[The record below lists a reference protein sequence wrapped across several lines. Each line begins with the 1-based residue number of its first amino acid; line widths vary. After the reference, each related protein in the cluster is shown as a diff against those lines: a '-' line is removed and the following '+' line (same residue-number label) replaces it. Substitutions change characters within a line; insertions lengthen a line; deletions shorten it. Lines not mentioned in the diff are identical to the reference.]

1 MKTWN
6 QIKRAAGLCAAACMP
21 WIVSAQQTFV
31 VRGNISGLEEGSVV
45 TLFEVQDGAW
55 TEVDADTVSGGVFR
69 LSGRADGPL
78 TYEVQVRQPERGIA
92 MRKVWAQAGD
102 TVVFEGDSGEV
113 AMWTVRSR
121 NPLQAEQT
129 VYDRCALD
137 EQVRIAAFRRE
148 MNRVGMQMNRAPKE
162 EAGALHARMRSMDA
176 RKDSLEELV
185 CTKQFE
191 EMKRRYTNEDG
202 TVKTLT
208 PCGECMFG
216 EAAFYV
222 RYAKG
227 FPIADDVRAFYKALS
242 DEQRQSDIMRKA
254 EVQLFPPRI
263 VKEGEPMYDGAVLYD
278 MEGNA
283 HRLSDY
289 NKGKYLL
296 LDFWSVSCPPC
307 LASFPELKEV
317 SETYKDSL
325 TVISINSDARKY
337 WAEYSRKHGITWV
350 NLNDRDGRSGIYAHY
365 VERGIPVYVLISPE
379 GTVVKLFTGY
389 TKGRIKQKL
398 DSLPFY
404 KKNKE

>member
-31 VRGNISGLEEGSVV
+31 VRGNVSGLEEGSVV
-45 TLFEVQDGAW
+45 SLFEVQDGAW

-69 LSGRADGPL
+69 LSGRADGSL
-78 TYEVQVRQPERGIA
+78 TYEVQVRQPEIGIV

-208 PCGECMFG
+208 PCVPFTRPCPTSSGS
-216 EAAFYV
+216 
-222 RYAKG
+222 RT
-227 FPIADDVRAFYKALS
+227 
-242 DEQRQSDIMRKA
+242 
-254 EVQLFPPRI
+254 
-263 VKEGEPMYDGAVLYD
+263 
-278 MEGNA
+278 
-283 HRLSDY
+283 
-289 NKGKYLL
+289 
-296 LDFWSVSCPPC
+296 SCARPKCNSSRP
-307 LASFPELKEV
+307 AS
-317 SETYKDSL
+317 
-325 TVISINSDARKY
+325 
-337 WAEYSRKHGITWV
+337 
-350 NLNDRDGRSGIYAHY
+350 
-365 VERGIPVYVLISPE
+365 
-379 GTVVKLFTGY
+379 
-389 TKGRIKQKL
+389 
-398 DSLPFY
+398 
-404 KKNKE
+404 

>member
-1 MKTWN
+1 
-6 QIKRAAGLCAAACMP
+6 
-21 WIVSAQQTFV
+21 
-31 VRGNISGLEEGSVV
+31 
-45 TLFEVQDGAW
+45 
-55 TEVDADTVSGGVFR
+55 
-69 LSGRADGPL
+69 
-78 TYEVQVRQPERGIA
+78 
-92 MRKVWAQAGD
+92 
-102 TVVFEGDSGEV
+102 
-113 AMWTVRSR
+113 
-121 NPLQAEQT
+121 
-129 VYDRCALD
+129 
-137 EQVRIAAFRRE
+137 
-148 MNRVGMQMNRAPKE
+148 
-162 EAGALHARMRSMDA
+162 
-176 RKDSLEELV
+176 
-185 CTKQFE
+185 
-191 EMKRRYTNEDG
+191 
-202 TVKTLT
+202 
-208 PCGECMFG
+208 
-216 EAAFYV
+216 
-222 RYAKG
+222 
-227 FPIADDVRAFYKALS
+227 
-242 DEQRQSDIMRKA
+242 MRKA

-398 DSLPFY
+398 TFLM
-404 KKNKE
+404 KNEE